1 MHCRLLVALALCVVQ
16 LLGQALSGHIT
27 TDDGMPLPAASVM
40 ELRCG
45 QAASLPIPLD
55 QNGGFRLEQVA
66 ENGNCSIWANSP
78 GYRQSSTEVSDLP
91 HSPRIP
97 SIVLY
102 RLGKSHGE
110 SISAS
115 HLMAPPEAKQ
125 QYHAAVREL
134 RRRDGPEI
142 AAVHE
147 HLRAAVE
154 VFPDYAQAWFEIGR
168 LRLAEEEP
176 EGALHALQRAV
187 EADPWF
193 VSPYEPLILLLEA
206 AGKPDAAATV
216 CQGLRRINSS
226 LPADC
231 GMR

>member
-1 MHCRLLVALALCVVQ
+1 MHCRLLVALALGVVR

-40 ELRCG
+40 ELHCG
-45 QAASLPIPLD
+45 ESVSLPIPLD
-55 QNGGFRLEQVA
+55 QNGGFRLER
-66 ENGNCSIWANSP
+66 NDGGKDCSIWVNSP
-78 GYRQSSTEVSDLP
+78 GYRPSGTAISNLP
-91 HSPRIP
+91 RSPRIP
-97 SIVLY
+97 AIVLY

-115 HLMAPPEAKQ
+115 HLMAPPEAKRH
-125 QYHAAVREL
+125 YHAAMREL
-134 RRRDGPEI
+134 QRHDGPEPV
-142 AAVHE
+142 AVDE

-154 VFPDYAQAWFEIGR
+154 AFPGYAQAWFEIGR
-168 LRLAEEEP
+168 LRLAGGEP
-176 EGALHALQRAV
+176 EGALQALQRAV

-193 VSPYEPLILLLEA
+193 VSPYEPLILLLRA
-206 AGKPDAAATV
+206 AGKPDAAATA
-216 CQGLRRINSS
+216 CQGLRRINSR